1 MELFRLSRAK
11 YGKVLSGKGAS
22 SAGARWNSAG
32 TEVIYTAESRSLA
45 MAEVAVHFGMG
56 TMPLDYMMMTLEVPN
71 TATVVEIYT
80 KELPPDWNRWP
91 PLLETRQIGDEFIRS
106 NKVCLLKV
114 PSAVT
119 QGDFNYL
126 INPSHPE
133 FSGIKIVGY
142 EKFPFD
148 KRLFKT

>member
-22 SAGARWNSAG
+22 ITEARWNSLG
-32 TEVIYTAESRSLA
+32 TEIIYSADSRSLA
-45 MAEVAVHFGMG
+45 MAEVAVHFGIG
-56 TMPLDYMMMTLEVPN
+56 TMPSDYMMMTLEVPD
-71 TATVVEIYT
+71 ATSIIEIRTKDLPVE
-80 KELPPDWNRWP
+80 WNRWP
-91 PLLETRQIGDEFIRS
+91 PLLETQTIGDELIRT

-126 INPSHPE
+126 INPFHPE
-133 FSGIKIVGY
+133 FTNIKIEGF

>member
-1 MELFRLSRAK
+1 MKLFRLSRAK

-22 SAGARWNSAG
+22 SAGARWNTQG
-32 TEVIYTAESRSLA
+32 TEIIYTADSRSLA
-45 MAEVAVHFGMG
+45 MAEVAVHFGIG
-56 TMPLDYMMMTLEVPN
+56 TMPLDYMMMTLEVPD
-71 TATVVEIYT
+71 AASLIEIQI
-80 KELPPDWNRWP
+80 KDLPPDWNRWP
-91 PLLETRQIGDEFIRS
+91 PLLATQQIGDGFIR
-106 NKVCLLKV
+106 NNEVCLLKV

-133 FSGIKIVGY
+133 FSGIKIGGY
-142 EKFPFD
+142 ERFPFD